1 MVRRHDASAARGHV
15 LLGAAVGLLTALTW
29 LPGSGAPGR
38 PPAAMAVQA
47 PLPAPLVAADPP
59 GAAGAPVTG
68 DRPNAAGAPVTG
80 DPPGAADAAAAG
92 APEADATASA
102 TAPQAPP
109 LPAPG
114 PPPPAPG
121 EPAPPPPPTVFDPV
135 EVRRPALR
143 VDDVD
148 ATADPVGTAMA
159 DPDVAFATV
168 VGLGEVSVATA
179 DGSTALTVAAV
190 DPKGFRVLSPQVTA
204 DVEGVWHR
212 LLEGDVA
219 LDHAVAEERAVELGA
234 TVASPGSEPLR
245 VGAIAASGTPPIADA
260 LISADEATARGLAT
274 RPALL
279 VALRDERRADDVAQ
293 RLVDEVGGEAVVLIE
308 PEPVRP
314 AYPQE
319 PPGVWDLLAQCESG
333 GNWAID
339 TGNGYYG
346 GVQFLPSSWYAVGG
360 TGLPHEA
367 SREEQIA
374 RARILLAYQGWGAWP
389 ACSAR
394 LGLR

>member
-1 MVRRHDASAARGHV
+1 M
-15 LLGAAVGLLTALTW
+15 AVCVLTALTW
-29 LPGSGAPGR
+29 LPRQVSPASAPGAVAPSFE
-38 PPAAMAVQA
+38 PPAPIVLAEAAV
-47 PLPAPLVAADPP
+47 
-59 GAAGAPVTG
+59 
-68 DRPNAAGAPVTG
+68 
-80 DPPGAADAAAAG
+80 
-92 APEADATASA
+92 APEALEALEVVAPEPP
-102 TAPQAPP
+102 PQAPP

-114 PPPPAPG
+114 V
-121 EPAPPPPPTVFDPV
+121 PAPPPPPTAFDPV
-135 EVRRPALR
+135 EVRRPAIRLDA
-143 VDDVD
+143 VDVE
-148 ATADPVGTAMA
+148 AADPVGLAMA
-159 DPDVAFATV
+159 DPDVVFATV
-168 VGLGEVSVATA
+168 IGLGELSVATA
-179 DGSTALTVAAV
+179 DGQTAALTVAAV

-204 DVEGVWHR
+204 DVDGVWLR

-219 LDHAVAEERAVELGA
+219 LDHAVAQDRAVELGA
-234 TVASPGSEPLR
+234 LVGSTGDEPLR
-245 VGAIAASGTPPIADA
+245 VGAIAASGSPPVADA
-260 LISADEATARGLAT
+260 LLSRDEAQARGLAT

-279 VALRDERRADDVAQ
+279 VALRDEQDAEEVAE
-293 RLVDEVGGEAVVLIE
+293 RLAEELGGEAVVLVE
-308 PEPVRP
+308 PEPARP

-333 GNWAID
+333 GNWAIN

-346 GVQFLPSSWYAVGG
+346 GVQFLPSSWAAVGG